1 MSRTGRYKWLVTG
14 ALVTATIGVLL
25 MTQLRAD
32 TPFPILWA
40 WMAVAGIGIGP
51 TMAVFTI
58 IVQNAVPFSKLGA
71 ATSDLTLFRQIG
83 GTVGLTLG
91 FTIFRSL
98 LNWDLIRD
106 RLLADGAPAQ
116 LVPVAPP
123 AGFDTGSLTTQV
135 GGGASAAL
143 DQIPEQFRATFLTA
157 FHEAFSIAL
166 ANSLWL
172 GVGAL
177 ALAALASLFIPELP
191 LRGHARAEAAAPT
204 EAREGTPPPVIAFE

>member
-1 MSRTGRYKWLVTG
+1 
-14 ALVTATIGVLL
+14 
-25 MTQLRAD
+25 
-32 TPFPILWA
+32 
-40 WMAVAGIGIGP
+40 
-51 TMAVFTI
+51 MAVFTI

-98 LNWDLIRD
+98 LSWDLIRD
-106 RLLADGAPAQ
+106 RLLANGAPAQ
-116 LVPVAPP
+116 FVPATPP

-135 GGGASAAL
+135 GTGAANAL
-143 DQIPEQFRATFLTA
+143 AQIPAQFRDTFTNA

-177 ALAALASLFIPELP
+177 ALAAVASLFIPELP
-191 LRGHARAEAAAPT
+191 LRGHARADAGVPSD
-204 EAREGTPPPVIAFE
+204 AREANAPPVVAFE